1 MEDAI
6 RAFVT
11 FLEVERGA
19 SRETIRGYRSDL
31 RQFLSYAAT
40 LRPAAASAL
49 TPQEVD
55 PLTIRGYLA
64 WLDRKKEKKASLAR
78 KLAALRSFF
87 RFMTR
92 EGLAGPNP
100 AAEVRTPKQPQ
111 YLPRVL
117 TKDDANALMEFPEGD
132 DLSARRDRAILET
145 LYSTGARVSELVGMN
160 VEDLNRSDGLVRL
173 RGKGRKERIVPIGTV
188 ALEALREY
196 HAALKPSAIS
206 PSPGSACDELAS
218 AELVAGSRV
227 GPRAQSRG
235 NQLSARSDTPV
246 FTNHRGGRLTARS
259 VERIVEKHSRRLSGG
274 SVSPHALR
282 HSFATHLLDEGADLR
297 AIQEMLGHASLA
309 TTQKYTHLATDHLL
323 EVYDRAHP
331 RAGRP
336 SGVRP
341 GTGTTRP

>member
-11 FLEVERGA
+11 FLEIERGA

-31 RQFLSYAAT
+31 RQFLSYAGT
-40 LRPAAASAL
+40 LRPSTAPAL
-49 TPQEVD
+49 TPEEVD

-64 WLDRKKEKKASLAR
+64 WLDRKKEKKTSLAR

-92 EGLAGPNP
+92 EGLAGQNP
-100 AAEVRTPKQPQ
+100 AAEVRTPKLPQ

-160 VEDLNRSDGLVRL
+160 VDDLNRSDGLVRL

-196 HAALKPSAIS
+196 
-206 PSPGSACDELAS
+206 DEL
-218 AELVAGSRV
+218 LSRHEE
-227 GPRAQSRG
+227 RAQ
-235 NQLSARSDTPV
+235 PV
-246 FTNHRGGRLTARS
+246 FFNHRGGRLTARS
-259 VERIVEKHSRRLSGG
+259 VERIVEKYSRRLSGG

-341 GTGTTRP
+341 GTGNPRP